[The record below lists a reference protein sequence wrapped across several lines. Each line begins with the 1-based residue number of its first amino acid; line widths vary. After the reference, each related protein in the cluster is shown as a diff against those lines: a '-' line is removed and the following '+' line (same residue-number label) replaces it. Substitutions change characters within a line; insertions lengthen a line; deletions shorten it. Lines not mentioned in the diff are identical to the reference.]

1 MLKNLTPR
9 QPIHSVEI
17 DPDDHSQT
25 YFALCYVSPLSQTN
39 NIVPNSQNS
48 MSICILWY
56 ASLNRANL
64 ENRNHEITTL
74 STTIPNA
81 THYFLFSDCLSAIGN
96 DEPTLLNNLT
106 PKPTWIF
113 NANSVHKQS
122 NFPLINYLTN
132 LSGGGYISREKIMTL
147 DNTSDIVQWIDRP
160 QTRYLN
166 MNIINDVNVYDIY
179 PSHSITLTPI
189 TERFI
194 LVGKMSSSTSAN
206 IAVNFIIS

>member
-64 ENRNHEITTL
+64 ENRNHEISML
-74 STTIPNA
+74 KMILNA
-81 THYFLFSDCLSAIGN
+81 WK
-96 DEPTLLNNLT
+96 LNGDNINLT
-106 PKPTWIF
+106 IVVFRNELEEPRSF
-113 NANSVHKQS
+113 NLQEHD
-122 NFPLINYLTN
+122 Y
-132 LSGGGYISREKIMTL
+132 
-147 DNTSDIVQWIDRP
+147 
-160 QTRYLN
+160 
-166 MNIINDVNVYDIY
+166 
-179 PSHSITLTPI
+179 
-189 TERFI
+189 
-194 LVGKMSSSTSAN
+194 
-206 IAVNFIIS
+206 